1 MKRFI
6 LLIIITLVLTGCSR
20 IDSNIDNIVA
30 ATMKSDI
37 NNVNTVSTSYKLYIP
52 VGVMQ
57 LVDNEYNQKFK
68 IKDTYV
74 YLYVDTVSYY
84 YKNNL
89 NYKVLNEYDYYYKE
103 IRNNDKEG
111 YIGISKTVDDNYFV
125 EIVYNYSKIE
135 FYVNETDMPVVM
147 ANSLIIIN
155 SIEYNDT
162 LIKLEYD
169 ALTSN
174 GSELTYELDKPVDS
188 ESMFSQY
195 LQEYVAEEDVEIALP
210 DAE

>member
-1 MKRFI
+1 MYMKRFI

-84 YKNNL
+84 YKNNMHQDRGL
-89 NYKVLNEYDYYYKE
+89 NDYDYYDFTFD
-103 IRNNDKEG
+103 DKQG
-111 YIGISKTVDDNYFV
+111 YMRITRKDSKFLVELCYNYAIIEVEVEESELRYAVSRGIS
-125 EIVYNYSKIE
+125 I
-135 FYVNETDMPVVM
+135 
-147 ANSLIIIN
+147 LN
-155 SIEYNDT
+155 SIEYNELVIGKYIEDNDIENRET
-162 LIKLEYD
+162 VYNIPEPENKEDNKNVLEYIEEFEVENSD
-169 ALTSN
+169 D
-174 GSELTYELDKPVDS
+174 LD
-188 ESMFSQY
+188 
-195 LQEYVAEEDVEIALP
+195 
-210 DAE
+210 